1 MIFRFILLTC
11 FASFHF
17 FSMGQDLNYREIF
30 GEKYVEAELFIA
42 QNKNVFK
49 KYFPDSGEF
58 QIAASIVFPE
68 IIRFNE
74 LQNRI
79 ETEAIKTL
87 YVQYGGQYANFSVGP
102 FQMKPTFAEQLEK
115 EYFLLNL
122 KTNAGYTSF
131 DTASTNGARIKR
143 VERLST
149 LDGQLMYLS
158 LFHEVSEE
166 RFHGL
171 KFYTPVDRLR
181 FLAAAYNSGF
191 HNTVETIAKR
201 AKERHFHTDLIF
213 STKSTKYCYSDIST
227 HYFGELKI
235 R

>member
-1 MIFRFILLTC
+1 MLFRILLLTC
-11 FASFHF
+11 SISFHL
-17 FSMGQDLNYREIF
+17 SSIGQDLNYREIF
-30 GEKYVEAELFIA
+30 GEKYDEAKLFIA
-42 QNKNVFK
+42 QNQTAFK

-58 QIAASIVFPE
+58 QIATSIVFPE

-79 ETEAIKTL
+79 ETEALKTL
-87 YVQYGGQYANFSVGP
+87 YVQYGEQYANFSVGS

-115 EYFLLNL
+115 EYFRLNR
-122 KTNAGYTSF
+122 KTNVGYTSF
-131 DTASTNGARIKR
+131 DTTSTNGARIKR

-149 LDGQLMYLS
+149 LEGQLLYLS
-158 LFHEVSEE
+158 LFYEVSEE

-171 KFYTPVDRLR
+171 KFDKLVDRLR

-191 HNTVETIAKR
+191 QNPLETIKKR
-201 AKERHFHTDLIF
+201 IKEKHFHTDLIF
-213 STKSTKYCYSDIST
+213 SPKSPKYCYSDISEN
-227 HYFGELKI
+227 YFRELNS